1 MNAAEKSSKLHWP
14 DQRVLITGADGFL
27 GGAMTRSLLARGAS
41 VYALVWSGNQ
51 ECDVKSLMASGAT
64 IVRGD
69 ITDISLL
76 TGLCGDSGINTVF
89 HLAAVNSNTGSL
101 PPYALWEANIRGVY
115 TVLEACR
122 AASPKARVVIAS
134 SREAE
139 ECFSGLS
146 GRPHHPYMVSK
157 ASAEL
162 IARAYSDTFDLLTSC
177 VRSDNLY
184 GGGDR
189 NWQRLIPGTIRSLL
203 QEKAPIVRGDGQLAR
218 AYVYIDDAVNA
229 YCAIAERLHRD
240 DIRGQIFRL
249 STGINSSVLDIVR
262 QLVEISGRNDLAPRI
277 LHEKCD
283 ERVDKIYV
291 PTREKQLLNWK
302 NTVGLREGLART
314 YEWYRMYSGDLS

>member
-1 MNAAEKSSKLHWP
+1 MNAAEKSSRLHWP

-51 ECDVKSLMASGAT
+51 ECDVKNLMAAGAA

-89 HLAAVNSNTGSL
+89 HLAAINSNTGTL

-122 AASPKARVVIAS
+122 TASPKARVVIAS

-162 IARAYSDTFDLLTSC
+162 IAWAYSDTFDLLTSC

-203 QEKAPIVRGDGQLAR
+203 QGEAPVIRGDGQLAR

-229 YCAIAERLHRD
+229 YCAIAERLHRE

-249 STGINSSVLDIVR
+249 STGVNSSVLDIVR

-291 PTREKQLLNWK
+291 PDREKQLLAWE
-302 NTVGLREGLART
+302 NTVGLREGLTRT
-314 YEWYRMYSGDLS
+314 YEWYKTHSGDLS

>member
-1 MNAAEKSSKLHWP
+1 MSAAEKSSEFYWP

-27 GGAMTRSLLARGAS
+27 GGAMTRSLLSRGAS

-51 ECDVKSLMASGAT
+51 ECDVKNLMASGAA

-69 ITDISLL
+69 VADISLL
-76 TGLCGDSGINTVF
+76 TSLCGDSGINTVF
-89 HLAAVNSNTGSL
+89 HLAAINSNTGTL

-122 AASPKARVVIAS
+122 AASPRARVIIAS

-146 GRPHHPYMVSK
+146 ARPHHPYMVSK

-162 IARAYSDTFDLLTSC
+162 IARSYSDTFNLPSAC

-203 QEKAPIVRGDGQLAR
+203 QGEAPVIRGDGQLAR

-229 YCAIAERLHRD
+229 YCAIAERLHRK

-249 STGINSSVLDIVR
+249 STGINSSVLDTVR
-262 QLVEISGRNDLAPRI
+262 QLVEISGRNDLDPRI

-283 ERVDKIYV
+283 ERVDEVYMPV
-291 PTREKQLLNWK
+291 REKQLLDWE
-302 NTVGLREGLART
+302 NTTGLHEGLART
-314 YEWYRMYSGDLS
+314 YEWYRTHSGELS

>member
-1 MNAAEKSSKLHWP
+1 MNAAGKSSKLYWP

-27 GGAMTRSLLARGAS
+27 GGAMARTLLARGAS
-41 VYALVWSGNQ
+41 VYALIWSGNQ
-51 ECDVKSLMASGAT
+51 GYDVKSLMASGAT

-69 ITDISLL
+69 VTDISLL
-76 TGLCGDSGINTVF
+76 TSLCGDSRINMVF
-89 HLAAVNSNTGSL
+89 HLAAINANTGTL
-101 PPYALWEANIRGVY
+101 PPYALWEANLRGVY

-122 AASPKARVVIAS
+122 AASPKARVIIAS

-139 ECFSGLS
+139 ECFSGRS

-162 IARAYSDTFDLLTSC
+162 IARAYSDTFGLLVSC

-203 QEKAPIVRGDGQLAR
+203 QGEAPVIRGNGHLAR

-229 YCAIAERLHRD
+229 YCAIAERLHRE

-249 STGINSSVLDIVR
+249 STGINIPVLHIVR
-262 QLVEISGRNDLAPRI
+262 QLVEISGRSDLSPRI

-283 ERVDKIYV
+283 ERVDEIYV
-291 PTREKQLLNWK
+291 PAREKQLLNWE

-314 YEWYRMYSGDLS
+314 YEWYRTHSGELS

>member
-1 MNAAEKSSKLHWP
+1 MNAAEKSSELRWP

-27 GGAMTRSLLARGAS
+27 GGVMTRSLLARGAS

-64 IVRGD
+64 IVHGD

-76 TGLCGDSGINTVF
+76 TSLCGDSGINMVF
-89 HLAAVNSNTGSL
+89 HLAAINANTGIL
-101 PPYALWEANIRGVY
+101 PPYTLWEANIRGVY

-122 AASPKARVVIAS
+122 AASPKARIIIAS

-139 ECFSGLS
+139 KCCSGLS
-146 GRPHHPYMVSK
+146 ARSLHPYMVSK

-203 QEKAPIVRGDGQLAR
+203 QGEAPVIRGDGQLAR
-218 AYVYIDDAVNA
+218 AYVYINDAINA
-229 YCAIAERLHRD
+229 YCAIAERLHRE

-249 STGINSSVLDIVR
+249 STGVNIPVLNIVR
-262 QLVEISGRNDLAPRI
+262 QLVEISGRSDLSPRI
-277 LHEKCD
+277 LHEKCA
-283 ERVDKIYV
+283 ERVDEIYV
-291 PTREKQLLNWK
+291 PAREKQLLDWE
-302 NTVGLREGLART
+302 NTVGLREGLTRT
-314 YEWYRMYSGDLS
+314 YEWYRTHSGDLA